1 MNHFI
6 VPRAIGL
13 FAAAL
18 IVGTLA
24 APTAAAQ
31 PDPCTLLP
39 AAEVSSALGTE
50 PSGGK
55 ADPPRKE
62 SGATGRLCTQ
72 QIGKRILSINVAE
85 FASAPAADQG
95 FTLVLKQFQ
104 DNSPEM
110 KLAPATGVGDRSA
123 FGTRP
128 MGAMWMATK
137 GKYML
142 AITVMLEPTNPSQ
155 LREPI
160 RRLMMVG
167 LAKLA
172 P

>member
-1 MNHFI
+1 MSHFI
-6 VPRAIGL
+6 VPRAL
-13 FAAAL
+13 VFFAAPL
-18 IVGTLA
+18 FVGTLS
-24 APTAAAQ
+24 APTASAQ

-55 ADPPRKE
+55 ATAPKTER
-62 SGATGRLCTQ
+62 GGTYRLCTQ
-72 QIGKRILSINVAE
+72 QVGKRILSINVAE

-95 FTLVLKQFQ
+95 ITLVLKESQ
-104 DNSPEM
+104 DIPEM
-110 KLAPATGVGDRSA
+110 KLAPGTGVGDRSA
-123 FGTRP
+123 FGTNP
-128 MGAMWMATK
+128 MGAMWVATK

-142 AITVMLEPTNPSQ
+142 AITVMGESTNPSQ

-160 RRLMMVG
+160 RRLMTVG

>member
-1 MNHFI
+1 MNHFT
-6 VPRAIGL
+6 VPRAL
-13 FAAAL
+13 VFFAAAL
-18 IVGTLA
+18 IAGTLS

-39 AAEVSSALGTE
+39 SAEVSSALGTE

-55 ADPPRKE
+55 ADPPRTEK
-62 SGATGRLCTQ
+62 GATARLCTQ
-72 QIGKRILSINVAE
+72 QVGKRILSVNVAE

-95 FTLVLKQFQ
+95 ITLVLKEFQ
-104 DNSPEM
+104 DHSPEM

-123 FGTRP
+123 FGTNP
-128 MGAMWMATK
+128 IGAMWVATK
-137 GKYML
+137 GKYMF
-142 AITVMLEPTNPSQ
+142 AITVMGESTNPSQ

-160 RRLMMVG
+160 RRLMTVG